1 MTTTGRTA
9 NTKRLVFLVWL
20 LVASFYFYLSYDYI
34 RVTMSDK
41 QFEDYLHYV
50 VQLAGN
56 EGRPNKDIRNL
67 LLVRAEQLSLPLHVE
82 QITVRGGGN
91 SLDVAVNYDV
101 DIEIPLLEHEIYK
114 KTFQHQVRYQG
125 PR

>member
-1 MTTTGRTA
+1 MKTTDRTA
-9 NTKRLVFLVWL
+9 NKKRLVFLVWL
-20 LVASFYFYLSYDYI
+20 LVASFYFYLTYDYI
-34 RVTMSDK
+34 RVTMNDK
-41 QFEDYLHYV
+41 QFADDLQYV

-56 EGRPNKDIRNL
+56 EGRPNKDVRNL
-67 LLVRAEQLSLPLHVE
+67 LLVRAEQLSLPLHGE

-101 DIEIPLLEHEIYK
+101 AIEVPLLEHQIYK
-114 KTFQHQVRYQG
+114 KTFQHEARYQG